1 MRSGERIVKIFE
13 LINEKKY
20 LTVAE
25 LAEQFEV
32 SAMTIRRDLAK
43 LESQGVITTNYG
55 GATLNEGVSA
65 EPSFGIKSGQSQ
77 EYKDQIAY
85 EASFLVNDGDSIYID
100 CGTTAL
106 ELVKYIVGKRITI
119 ITNSWRVVSEIQDF
133 SKVKI
138 LLAPGEYDPISEGA
152 LSSATISFMQNYV
165 IDKAFISTQ
174 GADLEGG
181 VTVPTDND
189 AQVKKAV
196 MKASKQKILL
206 ADHTK
211 FGQTFLAK
219 HGEIS
224 DFDAVITDSQIN
236 PAIYEQLRKKCH
248 NIIKS
253 TSYLKRKISE
263 SKNESVDK

>member
-1 MRSGERIVKIFE
+1 MRNGERIGKIFD
-13 LINEKKY
+13 LISEKKY
-20 LTVAE
+20 VTVAE
-25 LAEQFEV
+25 LSELFHV
-32 SAMTIRRDLAK
+32 STMTIRRDLAK

-65 EPSFGIKSGQSQ
+65 EPSFGIKAGQFQ

-85 EASFLVNDGDSIYID
+85 EASFIVNDGDSIYID

-106 ELVKYIVGKRITI
+106 ELVKYIAGKRITI

-133 SKVKI
+133 SKVKV

-152 LSSATISFMQNYV
+152 LSSATINFMQNYV

-174 GADLEGG
+174 GVDLDGG
-181 VTVPTDND
+181 VTVPSDND

-196 MKASKQKILL
+196 MKASKYKILL

-211 FGQTFLAK
+211 FGQTFMAK
-219 HGEIS
+219 HGELK
-224 DFDAVITDSQIN
+224 DFDVIITDTEIDS
-236 PAIYEQLRKKCH
+236 ATYEQIREKRC
-248 NIIKS
+248 NIVMS
-253 TSYLKRKISE
+253 TSFLNNK
-263 SKNESVDK
+263 

>member
-1 MRSGERIVKIFE
+1 MRNGERIVKIFE
-13 LINEKKY
+13 MIREKKY
-20 LTVAE
+20 VTVLE
-25 LAEQFEV
+25 LSKLFGV

-43 LESQGVITTNYG
+43 LEAQGIVTTNYG
-55 GATLNEGVSA
+55 GATLNTGVSS
-65 EPSFGIKSGQSQ
+65 EPSFEIKSGQSQ

-85 EASFLVNDGDSIYID
+85 EASFIVNDGDSIYID
-100 CGTTAL
+100 CGTTAV
-106 ELVKYIVGKRITI
+106 ELAKYITGKRITI

-133 SKVKI
+133 SKVKL

-152 LSSATISFMQNYV
+152 LSSATIGFMQNYV

-196 MKASKQKILL
+196 MKASKYKILL

-211 FGQTFLAK
+211 FGQTFMAK
-219 HGEIS
+219 HGELT
-224 DFDAVITDSQIN
+224 DFDAIITDAEISLEL
-236 PAIYEQLRKKCH
+236 YEKLKKNGC
-248 NIIKS
+248 NVIKS
-253 TSYLKRKISE
+253 TSYLGRK
-263 SKNESVDK
+263 

>member
-1 MRSGERIVKIFE
+1 MRNGERIIKIFE
-13 LINEKKY
+13 LINARKY

-25 LAEQFEV
+25 LSELFGV

-43 LESQGVITTNYG
+43 LEAQGIITTNYG
-55 GATLNEGVSA
+55 GATLNEGVSS

-77 EYKDQIAY
+77 EYKDQIAH
-85 EASFLVNDGDSIYID
+85 EASFIVNDGDSIYID

-106 ELVKYIVGKRITI
+106 ELVKYITGKRITI

-133 SKVKI
+133 SKVKV

-196 MKASKQKILL
+196 MKASKYKILL

-219 HGEIS
+219 HGELKE
-224 DFDAVITDSQIN
+224 FDAIITDTEISSDL
-236 PAIYEQLRKKCH
+236 YEQLRKNGC
-248 NIIKS
+248 NVIKS
-253 TSYLKRKISE
+253 TSYLAGK
-263 SKNESVDK
+263 

>member
-1 MRSGERIVKIFE
+1 MRNGERLIKIFE
-13 LINEKKY
+13 IINAQKY
-20 LTVAE
+20 VTVAE
-25 LAEQFEV
+25 LSEQFTV

-43 LESQGVITTNYG
+43 LEAQGIITTNYG

-77 EYKDQIAY
+77 EYKNQIAY

-100 CGTTAL
+100 CGTTAV
-106 ELVKYIVGKRITI
+106 ELVKYITGKKITI
-119 ITNSWRVVSEIQDF
+119 ITNSWRAISEIQDF
-133 SKVKI
+133 SKVKV

-174 GADLEGG
+174 GVDLEGG

-189 AQVKKAV
+189 AQVKRAV
-196 MKASKQKILL
+196 MKASKYKILL

-219 HGEIS
+219 HGELK
-224 DFDAVITDSQIN
+224 DFNAIITDDQIDSQI
-236 PAIYEQLRKKCH
+236 YKQFQEKRC

-253 TSYLKRKISE
+253 TSYLKRKMP
-263 SKNESVDK
+263 